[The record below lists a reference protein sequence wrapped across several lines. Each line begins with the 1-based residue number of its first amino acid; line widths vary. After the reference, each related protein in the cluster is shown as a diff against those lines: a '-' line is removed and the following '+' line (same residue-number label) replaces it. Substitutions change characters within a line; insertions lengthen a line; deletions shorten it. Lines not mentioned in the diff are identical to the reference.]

1 MTGSKARWKR
11 LLAYMLAFAMVFS
24 SAAVSSFGTATVQ
37 AASKSIKSV
46 KVQLKVGSKDVTKKT
61 ITLGK
66 GCKVNVDAI
75 VRPKSAKKSPVKFA
89 SAKKSVATVNKNG
102 IITGKKVGTA
112 KINVTATGKD
122 NKKVTTYVKV
132 KVVNVSLKLNKKN
145 ASLNVGKTTTLKAT
159 VTPKDSKVTWST
171 SNKSVA
177 TVTKKGV
184 VKGVKAGTATITAK
198 AGTKKATCK
207 VTVKAATS
215 SVAVTSV
222 EASMANTDVSLG
234 NYEPITVTVL
244 PSNATDK
251 TVSYSVDNPA
261 IAEVVKMDGIDMV
274 HGLSEGE
281 ATITVSSKNG
291 KKASVKIKVVKVPVE
306 KIEFTEPTLRIDLNG
321 TTTLAPKF
329 TPENA
334 SVKDLEWSSSDP
346 AIATVDEFGKVTA
359 KSTGEAIITAKAK
372 DGSGVSAVCTIIVSE
387 QEDMTIE
394 LVHAY
399 EETDTESIKDTVLF
413 GEDMLIKVHV
423 ADNGQAV
430 PNENVTLRMYRND
443 YDVNAAGKDLDN
455 RYEIKKNYA
464 VTDSNGDAIFV
475 VGLKDE
481 YADKNATNG
490 VAEIYT
496 LTATRLNVNAN
507 ATHKELTVNTA
518 TIGLGGI
525 KVDNTDKTLEA
536 SDNAEN
542 FVNTV
547 YTSMP
552 KDATATHRQYVVS
565 QKVSPEN
572 DATKPHRVVLKAT
585 PMITYG
591 SKDSGDKENKVWTTF
606 EGASATNGY
615 PVYNG
620 ETNESTTARI
630 ADIPLGI
637 RHLNVDFKKVDLSK
651 YTRIEIDLQDS
662 KGALV
667 KRETIKYDSNFDGTV
682 DGRILSKQFELQNN
696 AAKYR
701 LAIKVITEG
710 KVDASEKGYV
720 LDKVEGVFAQ
730 DESVGIAPAREM
742 KGDNLVTWTDV
753 SNDVTYDE
761 ITLTNA
767 EAYIPE
773 EDWKSGVKDCT
784 AFTYKVPRY
793 PYTGDAFIYAK
804 NGSNV
809 KAIYAYPA
817 KAVNNKNVIEDAN
830 SSKAG
835 VPAKAILV
843 TRDEAETR
851 RAIDGTDVTRTDDGS
866 KLIVNSTKTGV
877 TSLKATINVKGLS
890 DSVFNK
896 ETGKELYTA
905 IHWAPYIKGAV
916 DVTTPNDDFYAV
928 EGQIVKVQAQLLDDN
943 GNAKSSSNQ
952 QIQFKANGKDINVG
966 ANDGG
971 ITCVTPSFQT
981 DTNGRV
987 VLELLGSADSYVQSL
1002 TATAENYKVRL
1013 SVIDSKGK
1021 ETVVNRNL
1029 ADIYWVDLG
1038 LSYSEGTRSATTYAG
1053 EESLDSPD
1061 VSTLDK
1067 QWLIGYRSVG
1077 KVVSANAH
1085 VISKTPAEKQGRKPI
1100 TVKNAKI
1107 DYSLTSSDVE
1117 AVSSNDTAVA
1127 SKYLTIN
1134 EDKSAKIASDDI
1146 GWIYLNGKFDL
1157 SEAALSDIVF
1167 NYVDKDGK
1175 TATKNN
1181 VGFDSAPD
1189 LKNTVLKYGVNW
1201 VGNGKKAEINPT
1213 EIDLDKLDDT
1223 NIDITVKDNSGKLFY
1238 KEGTKVEYDIV
1249 NAKNIAVSL
1258 NSQPISAI
1266 IQKVVTPADK
1276 VTGTARKVEF
1286 KATKTASDFLGK
1298 ASLEAGEKYYVMIRK
1313 IDGSAVTNNRILLTV
1328 TRTAAPEVTPGPDV
1342 SVNATTSEG
1351 EGSETTEPNAGSQIN
1366 VNELAE
1372 IQ

>member
-112 KINVTATGKD
+112 KINVTAIGKD

-171 SNKSVA
+171 SNK
-177 TVTKKGV
+177 
-184 VKGVKAGTATITAK
+184 
-198 AGTKKATCK
+198 
-207 VTVKAATS
+207 

-767 EAYIPE
+767 QAYIPG
-773 EDWKSGVKDCT
+773 EDWESGVKDCT

-830 SSKAG
+830 IVKDG

-952 QIQFKANGKDINVG
+952 QIQFKANGKNINVG

-1038 LSYSEGTRSATTYAG
+1038 LSYSEGTNSATTYDG
-1053 EESLDSPD
+1053 EESVNSPD

-1085 VISKTPAEKQGRKPI
+1085 VISKTSADDQGRKPI

-1213 EIDLDKLDDT
+1213 EIDLGKLSDT

-1238 KEGTKVEYDIV
+1238 KEGTTVEYDIV
-1249 NAKNIAVSL
+1249 NAKNIAESL
-1258 NSQPISAI
+1258 NEQPISAT

-1286 KATKTASDFLGK
+1286 KATKTASEFLGE
-1298 ASLEAGEKYYVMIRK
+1298 ASLVAGEKYYVMIRK

-1328 TRTAAPEVTPGPDV
+1328 TGTAAPEVTPGPDV
-1342 SVNATTSEG
+1342 SGNATTPEG